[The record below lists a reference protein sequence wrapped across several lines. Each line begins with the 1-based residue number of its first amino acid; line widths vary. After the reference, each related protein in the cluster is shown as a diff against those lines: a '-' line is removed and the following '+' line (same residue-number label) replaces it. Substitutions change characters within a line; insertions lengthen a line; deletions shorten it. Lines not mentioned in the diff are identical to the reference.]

1 MKKKLYFVSILM
13 VIGMLLVAC
22 SAPAEEAAPE
32 EAAVEEEAPAEEA
45 AEEEAA
51 PAEEAEDI
59 VVGFSML
66 TRTHT
71 FYKLMEEGLLDEADT
86 LGVELIAVD
95 SETDIAKQLD
105 QVQDFIAQEVD
116 AIILTPVDSAGIEPA
131 IKLANDAEIP
141 VFTMDTAA
149 TGDGVVVSHVAT
161 DNYAGGVLD
170 AEYAADV
177 LEGAGQVAIIG
188 CAGIESI
195 GQRTAG
201 FEDTMANY
209 PDIEIVT
216 VTDCKC
222 DGAIAADQTA
232 DLLVT
237 YPDLKL
243 IFGTGDPF
251 GLGAVQSIN
260 AVGADVKVVS
270 LDGLPEGIAEVKK
283 GGNFLITVAQDPD
296 KIARTTLQN
305 IVKYLGGEEVE
316 PLVEISPYVIDIN
329 NAP

>member
-1 MKKKLYFVSILM
+1 MKKTTLVVSILL
-13 VIGMLLVAC
+13 VLGLLLSAC
-22 SAPAEEAAPE
+22 AAPAAEAP
-32 EAAVEEEAPAEEA
+32 VEEEAVV
-45 AEEEAA
+45 EEEAA
-51 PAEEAEDI
+51 PAEEAEEAEKV

-71 FYKLMEEGLLDEADT
+71 FYKLMEDGLLDEADK
-86 LGVELIAVD
+86 LGVEVVAVD
-95 SETDIAKQLD
+95 SETDIANQLN
-105 QVQDFIAQEVD
+105 QVQDFITQGVD

-131 IKLANDAEIP
+131 IKLANDAGIP

-170 AEYAADV
+170 AEYAVEV
-177 LEGAGQVAIIG
+177 LDGKGQVAIIG

-201 FEDTMANY
+201 FEDTMADY
-209 PDIEIVT
+209 PDIEIVA

-222 DGAIAADQTA
+222 DGAVAADQTA

-237 YPDLKL
+237 YPDLAL
-243 IFGTGDPF
+243 VFGTGDPF
-251 GLGAVQSIN
+251 GLGAMTSITAAN
-260 AVGADVKVVS
+260 RDVKVVS

-296 KIARTTLQN
+296 LIARSTLQN

-316 PLVEISPYVIDIN
+316 PMVQISPYVIDIN

>member
-1 MKKKLYFVSILM
+1 MKKTTLVLSILL
-13 VIGMLLVAC
+13 VLSLLLPAC
-22 SAPAEEAAPE
+22 AAPVAE
-32 EAAVEEEAPAEEA
+32 VPVEEEAVVVEEVVV
-45 AEEEAA
+45 EEEEVA
-51 PAEEAEDI
+51 PAEQI

-71 FYKLMEEGLLDEADT
+71 FYKLMEEGLLDEADK
-86 LGVELIAVD
+86 LGVELVAVD
-95 SETDIAKQLD
+95 SNKDIATQLH
-105 QVQDFIAQEVD
+105 QVQDFITQGVD

-141 VFTMDTAA
+141 VFTMDTGAS
-149 TGDGVVVSHVAT
+149 GDGVVVSHVAT

-170 AEYAADV
+170 AEYAAEK
-177 LEGAGQVAIIG
+177 LEGKGQVAIIG

-201 FEDTMANY
+201 FEDTMKNY
-209 PDIEIVT
+209 PDIEIVA

-222 DGAIAADQTA
+222 DGVVAADQTA

-237 YPDLKL
+237 YPDLAL
-243 IFGTGDPF
+243 VFGTGDPF
-251 GLGAVQSIN
+251 GLGAITAITAAN
-260 AVGADVKVVS
+260 RDVYVVS

-283 GGNFLITVAQDPD
+283 GGNFLITVAQDPGL
-296 KIARTTLQN
+296 IARTTLQN

-316 PLVEISPYVIDIN
+316 PLVQISPYVIDIN

>member
-1 MKKKLYFVSILM
+1 MKKTTLVLSILL
-13 VIGMLLVAC
+13 VLSLLLPAC
-22 SAPAEEAAPE
+22 AAPVAE
-32 EAAVEEEAPAEEA
+32 VPVEEEAVVVEEVVV
-45 AEEEAA
+45 EEEEVA
-51 PAEEAEDI
+51 PAEQI

-71 FYKLMEEGLLDEADT
+71 FYKLMEEGLLDEADK
-86 LGVELIAVD
+86 LGVELVAVD
-95 SETDIAKQLD
+95 SNKDIATQLN
-105 QVQDFIAQEVD
+105 QVQDFITQGVD

-141 VFTMDTAA
+141 VFTMDTGAS
-149 TGDGVVVSHVAT
+149 GDGVVVSHVAT

-170 AEYAADV
+170 AEYAAEK
-177 LEGAGQVAIIG
+177 LEGKGQVAIIG

-201 FEDTMANY
+201 FEDTMKNY
-209 PDIEIVT
+209 PDIEIVA

-222 DGAIAADQTA
+222 DGVVAADQTA

-237 YPDLKL
+237 YPDLAL
-243 IFGTGDPF
+243 VFGTGDPF
-251 GLGAVQSIN
+251 GLGAITAITAAN
-260 AVGADVKVVS
+260 RDVYVVS

-283 GGNFLITVAQDPD
+283 GGNFLITVAQDPGL
-296 KIARTTLQN
+296 IARTTLQN

-316 PLVEISPYVIDIN
+316 PLVQISPYVIDIN

>member
-1 MKKKLYFVSILM
+1 MKKRLIIFAVLMIL
-13 VIGMLLVAC
+13 VLVLPAC
-22 SAPAEEAAPE
+22 QPKDDDS
-32 EAAVEEEAPAEEA
+32 V
-45 AEEEAA
+45 
-51 PAEEAEDI
+51 

-71 FYKLMEEGLLDEADT
+71 FYKLMEEGLIDEAGK

-105 QVQDFIAQEVD
+105 QVQDFIAQKVD

-131 IKLANDAEIP
+131 IKLANEAGIP

-149 TGDGVVVSHVAT
+149 SGEGEVVSHVAT
-161 DNYAGGVLD
+161 DNYAGGALD
-170 AEYAADV
+170 AEYAAVKLDG
-177 LEGAGQVAIIG
+177 EGQVAIIG

-201 FEDTMANY
+201 FEDTMEKY
-209 PDIEIVT
+209 PGIEIVT

-260 AVGADVKVVS
+260 AAGSDVLVVS
-270 LDGLPEGIAEVKK
+270 FDGLPEGIEEVKK
-283 GGNFLITVAQDPD
+283 GGNFLCTVAQDPD

-305 IVKYLGGEEVE
+305 IVKYLNGEDVE
-316 PLVEISPYVIDIN
+316 PLVQIEPYVIDIN

>member
-1 MKKKLYFVSILM
+1 MKKALYVVSILM
-13 VIGMLLVAC
+13 VAGILLTAC
-22 SAPAEEAAPE
+22 ATPAAAPAAEEAVEEAAP
-32 EAAVEEEAPAEEA
+32 

-51 PAEEAEDI
+51 PAEEATDEV

-71 FYKLMEEGLLDEADT
+71 FYKLMEEGLTAESET
-86 LGVELIAVD
+86 LGVEVVAVD
-95 SETDIAKQLD
+95 SEKDIAKQLD

-131 IKLANDAEIP
+131 IKLANDAGIP

-149 TGDGVVVSHVAT
+149 SGEGDVVSHVAT

-177 LEGAGQVAIIG
+177 LDGEGQVAILG

-209 PDIEIVT
+209 PDIEIVA

-222 DGAIAADQTA
+222 DGAVAADQTA

-251 GLGAVQSIN
+251 GLGAVTSID

-305 IVKYLGGEEVE
+305 IVKYLDGEDVE
-316 PLVEISPYVIDIN
+316 PLVQISPYVIDIN

>member
-1 MKKKLYFVSILM
+1 MKKKLYIVSILM
-13 VIGMLLVAC
+13 VVGILLAAC
-22 SAPAEEAAPE
+22 AAPAEEATP
-32 EAAVEEEAPAEEA
+32 V
-45 AEEEAA
+45 EEAA
-51 PAEEAEDI
+51 PAEEAAPVEEAE
-59 VVGFSML
+59 VVSVGFSML

-71 FYKLMEEGLLDEADT
+71 FYKLMEDGLIDEAAK

-95 SETDIAKQLD
+95 SENDIAKQLD
-105 QVQDFIAQEVD
+105 QVQDFITQGVS

-131 IKLANDAEIP
+131 IKLANDAGIP
-141 VFTMDTAA
+141 VFTMDTGAS
-149 TGDGVVVSHVAT
+149 GDGVVVSHVAT

-170 AEYAADV
+170 AEYAAEV
-177 LEGAGQVAIIG
+177 MGGEGQTAILG

-195 GQRTAG
+195 GQRTLG
-201 FEDTMANY
+201 YEDTMAKY
-209 PDIEIVT
+209 PDIEIVA

-222 DGAIAADQTA
+222 DGVVAADQTA

-237 YPDLKL
+237 YPDLKV

-251 GLGAVQSIN
+251 GLGAVTAIN

-283 GGNFLITVAQDPD
+283 GGNFLITVAQDPGL
-296 KIARTTLQN
+296 IARTTLQN
-305 IVKYLGGEEVE
+305 IVKYLGGEDVE
-316 PLVEISPYVIDIN
+316 PLVQISPYVIDIN

>member
-1 MKKKLYFVSILM
+1 MKKKILVVTILM
-13 VIGMLLVAC
+13 IGGMVFSAC
-22 SAPAEEAAPE
+22 
-32 EAAVEEEAPAEEA
+32 
-45 AEEEAA
+45 AA
-51 PAEEAEDI
+51 PATPAPAAAPTAEQVAPTAEETTAEPI

-71 FYKLMEEGLLDEADT
+71 FYKLMEEALLDEADK
-86 LGVELIAVD
+86 LGVEVIAVD
-95 SETDIAKQLD
+95 SENDVAKQTD
-105 QVQDFIAQEVD
+105 QVQDFIAQGVN
-116 AIILTPVDSAGIEPA
+116 AILLTPDDAAGIEPA
-131 IKLANDAEIP
+131 IKLANEAGIP

-149 TGDGVVVSHVAT
+149 SGDAKVVSHVAT

-170 AEYAADV
+170 AEYAANI
-177 LEGAGQVAIIG
+177 LNGAGQVAIIG

-201 FEDTMANY
+201 FEDTMKKY

-243 IFGTGDPF
+243 VFGTGDPF
-251 GLGAVQSIN
+251 ALGALTSIQAAN
-260 AVGADVKVVS
+260 RQVYVVG
-270 LDGLPEGIAEVKK
+270 LDGLPEGVAEVKK
-283 GGNFLITVAQDPD
+283 GGLYVADVAQDPD
-296 KIARTTLQN
+296 LIARTSLDN
-305 IVKYLGGEEVE
+305 IVKYLNGESVE
-316 PLVEISPYVIDIN
+316 PLVQISPYVIDKN
-329 NAP
+329 NAQ

>member
-1 MKKKLYFVSILM
+1 MKKTIFVVTILM
-13 VIGMLLVAC
+13 VAGLLLSAC
-22 SAPAEEAAPE
+22 APEAAAPAEAEEAAP
-32 EAAVEEEAPAEEA
+32 A
-45 AEEEAA
+45 AEAEEAA
-51 PAEEAEDI
+51 PAEEAEKI

-66 TRTHT
+66 SRTHT
-71 FYKLMEEGLLDEADT
+71 FYKIMEEGLDDEAKT
-86 LGVELIAVD
+86 LGVELISVD
-95 SETDIAKQLD
+95 SEGDIASQLN
-105 QVQDFIAQEVD
+105 QTQDFIAQGVD

-131 IKLANDAEIP
+131 IKLANDAGIP

-149 TGDGVVVSHVAT
+149 TGEGAVVSHMAT

-177 LEGAGQVAIIG
+177 LDGKGQVAIIG

-201 FEDTMANY
+201 FEDTMAEY
-209 PDIEIVT
+209 PDIEVVA

-222 DGAIAADQTA
+222 DGAVAADQTA

-237 YPDLKL
+237 YPDLAL
-243 IFGTGDPF
+243 VFGTGDPF
-251 GLGAVQSIN
+251 GLGAMTAITAAN
-260 AVGADVKVVS
+260 RDVKVVS

-296 KIARTTLQN
+296 LIARSTLQN
-305 IVKYLGGEEVE
+305 IVKYLNGEEVE
-316 PLVEISPYVIDIN
+316 SLILISPYVIDIN

>member
-13 VIGMLLVAC
+13 IVAMLLVAC
-22 SAPAEEAAPE
+22 STAA
-32 EAAVEEEAPAEEA
+32 
-45 AEEEAA
+45 EEAA
-51 PAEEAEDI
+51 PAEEAVVEEAPAEEAPEEEAEEI

-71 FYKLMEEGLLDEADT
+71 FYKVMEESLLDEAGT
-86 LGVELIAVD
+86 LGVEIIAVD
-95 SETDIAKQLD
+95 SESDIAKQLD

-116 AIILTPVDSAGIEPA
+116 AILLTPVDSAGIESA
-131 IKLANDAEIP
+131 VKLANEAGIP

-149 TGDGVVVSHVAT
+149 SGDGEVVSHVAT

-177 LEGAGQVAIIG
+177 LDGEGQVAILG

-201 FEDTMANY
+201 FEDTMENY
-209 PDIEIVT
+209 PGIEIVA
-216 VTDCKC
+216 VTDCGC
-222 DGAIAADQTA
+222 DGVVAADQTA

-243 IFGTGDPF
+243 VFGTGDPF

-270 LDGLPEGIAEVKK
+270 LDGLAEGIEEVKK
-283 GGNFLITVAQDPD
+283 GGNFLMTVAQDPEL
-296 KIARTTLQN
+296 IARTTLQN

-316 PLVEISPYVIDIN
+316 PLIQISPYVIDIN
-329 NAP
+329 NAE

>member
-1 MKKKLYFVSILM
+1 MKKRLIILSILM
-13 VIGMLLVAC
+13 ILGVLLTAC
-22 SAPAEEAAPE
+22 GAAGSGE
-32 EAAVEEEAPAEEA
+32 TT
-45 AEEEAA
+45 
-51 PAEEAEDI
+51 
-59 VVGFSML
+59 VGFSML

-71 FYKLMEEGLLDEADT
+71 FYKIMEEGLVDEAEK

-131 IKLANDAEIP
+131 IKLANDAGIP
-141 VFTMDTAA
+141 VFTMDTAS
-149 TGDGVVVSHVAT
+149 TGEGEVVSHVAT

-177 LEGAGQVAIIG
+177 LDGEGQVAIIG

-195 GQRTAG
+195 GQRTEG
-201 FEDTMANY
+201 FEDTMEKY
-209 PDIEIVT
+209 PGIEIVI

-222 DGAIAADQTA
+222 DGAVAADQTA

-260 AVGADVKVVS
+260 AVGSDVLVVS
-270 LDGLPEGIAEVKK
+270 LDGLPEGIEEVKK
-283 GGNFLITVAQDPD
+283 GGNFLCTVAQDPD

-305 IVKYLGGEEVE
+305 IVKYLNGEEVE
-316 PLVEISPYVIDIN
+316 PLIQISPYVIDIN